1 MNMIPAQMQIPG
13 LDMTANLHSV
23 ATEVLCLMNMVEVEE
38 LMDDEEYE
46 GKSSTDVVLLVEG
59 IGHLSPLLLISLS
72 SRPLSKCIEE
82 PRDRFEVEGTNL
94 HVPLRK
100 QVLGKFENVPYSC
113 MMSFWQ
119 LCVSITRCQCSQSS
133 NASSCC
139 PFWLRCIGEKR
150 LEDIVWK

>member
-46 GKSSTDVVLLVEG
+46 GKSSTDVVLLFEG
-59 IGHLSPLLLISLS
+59 IGHLSPLLPTSLS
-72 SRPLSKCIEE
+72 NRPLSKCIEE
-82 PRDRFEVEGTNL
+82 HRDGFEVEGTNL
-94 HVPLRK
+94 HLPLRK
-100 QVLGKFENVPYSC
+100 QVLGKFENVPYSSI
-113 MMSFWQ
+113 MRFWQ
-119 LCVSITRCQCSQSS
+119 LCVSIKRCQCSQSS

-150 LEDIVWK
+150 LEDLVRK

>member
-46 GKSSTDVVLLVEG
+46 GKCSTDVVLLVEG
-59 IGHLSPLLLISLS
+59 IGHLSPLLPISPS
-72 SRPLSKCIEE
+72 NRPLSKCIEE

-94 HVPLRK
+94 HVPLQK
-100 QVLGKFENVPYSC
+100 QVLGKFENIPYSSI
-113 MMSFWQ
+113 MRFWQ
-119 LCVSITRCQCSQSS
+119 LFVSITRCHSVPSLQM
-133 NASSCC
+133 
-139 PFWLRCIGEKR
+139 R
-150 LEDIVWK
+150 LLGVRSGYAV

>member
-72 SRPLSKCIEE
+72 PVGH
-82 PRDRFEVEGTNL
+82 F
-94 HVPLRK
+94 
-100 QVLGKFENVPYSC
+100 
-113 MMSFWQ
+113 
-119 LCVSITRCQCSQSS
+119 QS
-133 NASSCC
+133 
-139 PFWLRCIGEKR
+139 
-150 LEDIVWK
+150 V